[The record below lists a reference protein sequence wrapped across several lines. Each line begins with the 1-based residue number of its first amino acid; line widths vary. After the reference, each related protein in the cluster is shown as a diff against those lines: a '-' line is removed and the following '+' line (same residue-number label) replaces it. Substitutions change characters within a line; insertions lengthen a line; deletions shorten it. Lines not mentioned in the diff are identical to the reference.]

1 MRYLIHSDDC
11 DYAAATGIYTIALD
25 ARLWNPVNL
34 KLMNIVFEAPTLSA
48 YPLAVYC
55 HSVGINDLIRSKHT
69 LKLTAE
75 NHENE
80 TDVIAVLSEDQT
92 SGRFRLRQ
100 TRRFALN
107 PTTCVRSF
115 DFRFTDNNTIV
126 GGGGGSTDFDEV
138 EDDMALP
145 SGTTKTGVIFRA
157 FDTGGRAGNYGDNE
171 NLNRIYETTNGTNWK
186 IRILAFTT
194 ESGYDML
201 SIVEIDEADAE
212 TTILDAHSGGMP
224 GTVNYTAT
232 QKKIKF
238 VWISDGSNNDVG
250 FDILLWEDDD
260 GANTLNGPSDGS
272 YSVTIPGSSSKG
284 KFVVEMD
291 IISAH

>member
-1 MRYLIHSDDC
+1 MTWHC
-11 DYAAATGIYTIALD
+11 
-25 ARLWNPVNL
+25 
-34 KLMNIVFEAPTLSA
+34 
-48 YPLAVYC
+48 
-55 HSVGINDLIRSKHT
+55 
-69 LKLTAE
+69 
-75 NHENE
+75 
-80 TDVIAVLSEDQT
+80 
-92 SGRFRLRQ
+92 
-100 TRRFALN
+100 RRG
-107 PTTCVRSF
+107 PPKRV
-115 DFRFTDNNTIV
+115 
-126 GGGGGSTDFDEV
+126 
-138 EDDMALP
+138 
-145 SGTTKTGVIFRA
+145 A

-201 SIVEIDEADAE
+201 SIVEIDEADVE

-250 FDILLWEDDD
+250 FDILLWEDND
-260 GANTLNGPSDGS
+260 GANTLNGPSDGQ

>member
-11 DYAAATGIYTIALD
+11 SYDGATGIYNID
-25 ARLWNPVNL
+25 IDKKIFNPVNL
-34 KLMNIVFEAPTLSA
+34 KLMNIVFEAPTDDS

-55 HSVGINDLIRSKHT
+55 HSQAINDLVRAKHT

-80 TDVIAVLSEDQT
+80 SDVIAVLSEDQT
-92 SGRFRLRQ
+92 AGRFRLRQ
-100 TRRFALN
+100 TRRFPLN
-107 PTTCVRSF
+107 SATHIRSF
-115 DFRFTDNNTIV
+115 DFRFTDNESIV

-157 FDTGGRAGNYGDNE
+157 FDTGGSASNYGDNE

-201 SIVEIDEADAE
+201 SIVEIDEADVE

-232 QKKIKF
+232 EGERRVQQ
-238 VWISDGSNNDVG
+238 
-250 FDILLWEDDD
+250 
-260 GANTLNGPSDGS
+260 
-272 YSVTIPGSSSKG
+272 
-284 KFVVEMD
+284 
-291 IISAH
+291 